1 MNTNDNIINNK
12 IINSITKN
20 IGISQKKVYDF
31 LYLIKTGKALDNT
44 ALVRALGVSKN
55 VLNQTKKELN
65 NILEAPSTFT
75 QLRDSMIPALNS
87 LFSPDY
93 KTEDNLFKL
102 FEDNYFEKAKELL
115 NKYENTRPSPD
126 RSYDQ
131 FNATIETTA
140 KRASLLN
147 FFSDIENKRLLF
159 LGDDDFTSVAVS
171 SIRKEAKVSVLDI
184 DDRLLKGIESI
195 ALKEHFDIKT
205 QVHDFR
211 KALPP
216 SYLGKYDIVFTD
228 PPYTPEG
235 IKLFLSRAIQSLDPT
250 CLIARIYLCYGNS
263 DRAKER
269 FLPIYDLIN
278 ESGLMI
284 RYVLD
289 KFNRYHGAESI
300 GSSSTLFILEV
311 TPKTK
316 PLTIGNYAKAI
327 YTNN

>member
-1 MNTNDNIINNK
+1 MDSNDGIINSK
-12 IINSITKN
+12 IINTIAKN

-31 LYLIKTGKALDNT
+31 LYLINPGKAIDNT
-44 ALVRALGVSKN
+44 SLVRALGVSKN
-55 VLNQTKKELN
+55 VLNQTKKSLS
-65 NILEAPSTFT
+65 NILEAPSAFT
-75 QLRDSMIPALNS
+75 KLREPVIPALNS
-87 LFSPDY
+87 LFSQDY
-93 KTEDNLFKL
+93 QTEDNLFKL

-115 NKYENTRPSPD
+115 NKYENARPSPD

-171 SIRKEAKVSVLDI
+171 SIRKEAKASVLDI

-195 ALKEHFDIKT
+195 ASKEHFDIQT

-216 SYLGKYDIVFTD
+216 SHLGKYDIVFTD

-235 IKLFLSRAIQSLDPT
+235 INLFLSRAIQSLDPT
-250 CLIARIYLCYGNS
+250 CPIARIYLCYGNS

-269 FLPIYDLIN
+269 FLPIYDIIN

-284 RYVLD
+284 RYVFD
-289 KFNRYHGAESI
+289 KFNRYYGAESI

-311 TPKTK
+311 TPRTK
-316 PLTIGNYAKAI
+316 PLIIGNYAKAI